1 METPTKVQM
10 VQSSEIPALD
20 VVKMLRGA
28 GLRPTR
34 QRVSLAKLLFGK
46 GDRHT
51 TAENLYEEALL
62 ANVPISLAT
71 IYNSLHQFTEVGLL
85 RELAVDGTRTYFDT
99 NTGDHQHFFL
109 EAEGKMI
116 DIPTPSLRVNGI
128 PDLPKGKRVA
138 RVDVMIRLVD
148 CDED

>member
-1 METPTKVQM
+1 METPTNTYTVQAM
-10 VQSSEIPALD
+10 NLPAPD

-109 EAEGKMI
+109 EDEGKMI
-116 DIPTPSLRVNGI
+116 DIPMPSLRVTGI
-128 PDLPKGKRVA
+128 PDLPKGKQVA

-148 CDED
+148 IADD

>member
-1 METPTKVQM
+1 MNFQTTDITVSTPDII
-10 VQSSEIPALD
+10 E
-20 VVKMLRGA
+20 MLRGA

-34 QRVSLAKLLFGK
+34 QRVSLAALLFGR

-51 TAENLYEEALL
+51 TAENLYEEAYK
-62 ANVPISLAT
+62 AGVRISLAT
-71 IYNSLHQFTEVGLL
+71 IYNALHQFTEAGLL

-109 EAEGKMI
+109 ESEGKMI
-116 DIPTPSLRVNGI
+116 DIPMPSLKVTGI
-128 PDLPKGKRVA
+128 PQLPKGKRVA

-148 CDED
+148 EK